1 MKIKSRQKYEKQKKA
16 KVALTDWFVKLNENL
31 PDWLKVVN

>member
-16 KVALTDWFVKLNENL
+16 KAALYAMFGKLFENL
-31 PDWLKVVN
+31 PLFLKN